1 MGTYH
6 NIRIDHNSDCW
17 GEIERLR
24 DLLRHNKHYLA
35 KEFSNAEI
43 VAIAIG
49 ELYDKLAAEK
59 QNGENQRNI

>member
-6 NIRIDHNSDCW
+6 SIRIDQNSDCW

-24 DLLRHNKHYLA
+24 DLLRHNTRYIA
-35 KEFSNAEI
+35 KAFSSAEI
-43 VAIAIG
+43 VAIAID

-59 QNGENQRNI
+59 RNGENQRNI